1 MTGSPMVTVDAQ
13 RLYEDLRSLLYER
26 FRRAFLRRTGREE
39 PTGTPSAVVEAVAD
53 NFLLKQPETRREVQ
67 EIIDHH
73 VGEDA
78 RPGSPTHRVYA
89 PGMVKRMAISIGREA
104 WAFRYDGPIQMELK
118 VQSSRVTLHKIRP
131 PNAPIHSSA

>member
-1 MTGSPMVTVDAQ
+1 MSGSRMVRVDAQ
-13 RLYEDLRSLLYER
+13 RLYEDLRALLFEP

-39 PTGTPSAVVEAVAD
+39 PTNMPSTAVETVAN
-53 NFLLKQPETRREVQ
+53 NFLLKRPETRRKVQ
-67 EIIDHH
+67 EIIDRH

-104 WAFRYDGPIQMELK
+104 WVRRYDGPIQVELK
-118 VQSSRVTLHKIRP
+118 VQSSKVTFHRIQP
-131 PNAPIHSSA
+131 P